1 MDRPPPNRYATR
13 ARFDSA
19 LANSDYYSQM
29 RKEKE
34 IGRLQGRDM
43 YWWLL

>member
-1 MDRPPPNRYATR
+1 MDRPPNRYATR

-34 IGRLQGRDM
+34 IGRLQGWICVS
-43 YWWLL
+43 WWLL